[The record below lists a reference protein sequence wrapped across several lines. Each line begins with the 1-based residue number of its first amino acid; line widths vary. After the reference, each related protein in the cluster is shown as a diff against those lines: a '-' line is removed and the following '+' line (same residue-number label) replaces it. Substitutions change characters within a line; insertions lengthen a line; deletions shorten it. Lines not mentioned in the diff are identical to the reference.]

1 MPGAPAPK
9 EGEKVTY
16 GVMPGP
22 SISRGISIVLEETVD
37 VDGVTIS
44 FDTILKAMGAFFQKW
59 KTEDE
64 ETHLPEPSA
73 MMAPTAITPPPMPD
87 RPAEMD
93 VNPPPELA
101 RPRE

>member
-1 MPGAPAPK
+1 MQQVAFRDLNLQRRKHQTEWSMATAKCCCKNLMCQVGMSGAPAPK

-64 ETHLPEPSA
+64 ET
-73 MMAPTAITPPPMPD
+73 
-87 RPAEMD
+87 
-93 VNPPPELA
+93 
-101 RPRE
+101 